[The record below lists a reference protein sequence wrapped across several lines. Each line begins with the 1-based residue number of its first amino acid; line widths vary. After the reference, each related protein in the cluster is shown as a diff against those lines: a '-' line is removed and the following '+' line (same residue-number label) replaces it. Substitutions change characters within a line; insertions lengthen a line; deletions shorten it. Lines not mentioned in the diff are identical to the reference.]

1 MALKNLQSL
10 VLSVATAKS
19 ATGLDGKFRV
29 MRRLPAFL
37 SYPRHD
43 SPRFLMAK
51 PDAWLGRAV
60 NRGTAQAVAR
70 AGRPECWASVS

>member
-10 VLSVATAKS
+10 VVATVKS
-19 ATGLDGKFRV
+19 ATGLDGMFRV

-37 SYPRHD
+37 SYPRHG

-51 PDAWLGRAV
+51 PDARLGRAI
-60 NRGTAQAVAR
+60 NRGTAGAVAW
-70 AGRPECWASVS
+70 AGRPKCWASVS